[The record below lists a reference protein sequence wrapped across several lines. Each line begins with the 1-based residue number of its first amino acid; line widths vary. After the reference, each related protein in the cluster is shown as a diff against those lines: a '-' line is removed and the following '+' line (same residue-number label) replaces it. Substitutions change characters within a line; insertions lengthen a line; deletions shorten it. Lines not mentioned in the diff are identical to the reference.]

1 MFGEFTVS
9 AYAHDAVW
17 YDMIDRGY
25 VEVPS
30 EFVDKEIEIQE
41 DIPQ

>member
-9 AYAHDAVW
+9 ASMHDAVW

-25 VEVPS
+25 VEVAT